1 MATANSEN
9 KFVEKISPEVQ
20 EAFQL
25 VRRVINQSGIL
36 ERSKKLDGRR
46 SKIYWALPDEMAARA
61 FESYLKSKLEEKGIR
76 NDYLVN
82 YRTDES
88 WQKAAEEG
96 YKMDY
101 TYPYPTAAEMED
113 IKMAYEYLFDSIRFK
128 AHDKNYELYSASEGS
143 IEEMLKESRLLFERE
158 LNQQQLAIQKM
169 SEEVFDIEVKYFEGS
184 AELHG
189 RYDEDRDTMYVNSK
203 AETSLEWTF
212 WHEAFHIMKKYE
224 PELYEDISNYIE
236 RHEVF
241 SSQQI
246 ENYRQAIH
254 QPEMNESTVKEEML
268 ADAFA
273 DMKTGRRIVEKMAK
287 EESSTAH
294 KFIDFTKKLL
304 DGVKKFFKAKEI
316 KEKYP
321 SVALTNK
328 QFSDFVSRVEEN
340 ICSVQIDKGK
350 LAKES
355 KGYKIL
361 TATNIPH
368 SPYKYAPA
376 KQRKFDVESAAELL
390 KKYPSESVQQV
401 IQDISP
407 LGQKNKNYGKE
418 ILQEVN

>member
-1 MATANSEN
+1 
-9 KFVEKISPEVQ
+9 
-20 EAFQL
+20 
-25 VRRVINQSGIL
+25 
-36 ERSKKLDGRR
+36 
-46 SKIYWALPDEMAARA
+46 MAARS
-61 FESYLKSKLEEKGIR
+61 FESYLKSKLEEKGIQ

-88 WQKAAEEG
+88 WKKASEEG
-96 YKMDY
+96 YKMEN
-101 TYPYPTAAEMED
+101 TYPYPTATEMED
-113 IKMAYEYLFDSIRFK
+113 VKMAYEYLFDSIRFK
-128 AHDKNYELYSASEGS
+128 SHDKNYELYSASEGN

-158 LNQQQLAIQKM
+158 LNNQQLAMQKM

-189 RYDEDRDTMYVNSK
+189 RYDEDRDIMYVNSN
-203 AETSLEWTF
+203 AETSLDWTF

-236 RHEVF
+236 RNEIF

-246 ENYRQAIH
+246 ENYRQAIK
-254 QPEMNESTVKEEML
+254 QPKMSETQVKEEML

-273 DMKTGRRIVEKMAK
+273 DMKTGRRIVEKMAEK
-287 EESSTAH
+287 DASTAQ

-321 SVALTNK
+321 EVVLTNK

-340 ICSVQIDKGK
+340 ICSVQIDNGK

-361 TATNIPH
+361 TASNIPH
-368 SPYKYAPA
+368 SPYKYAPE
-376 KQRKFDVESAAELL
+376 KQRKFDIESATELL
-390 KKYPSESVQQV
+390 KKYPREAVQEV
-401 IQDISP
+401 IQEVSP
-407 LGQKNKNYGKE
+407 LGQKNKNYGRE
-418 ILQEVN
+418 ILQEVRAYGR